1 MGVILNNKHIVQY
14 LFEVNNTELNGS
26 YVINTQLITDSV
38 EVQHSRVW
46 NIQIG
51 LFNSNGR
58 CDVTLQ
64 QSSDNVMWDDMNNAT
79 TVRLNQNDSLTFE
92 DSYITGRY
100 IRIIITPTTLTN
112 GNIKAILTEKI

>member
-58 CDVTLQ
+58 
-64 QSSDNVMWDDMNNAT
+64 
-79 TVRLNQNDSLTFE
+79 
-92 DSYITGRY
+92 Y